1 MKRHPV
7 YVIAGSVAAVIS
19 LSLAVIGVSQA
30 EVFLDA
36 YTKAQPVIDKAV
48 SAYGGPEKIGAI
60 DTFHVLEKTKI
71 QQRYQSRRLGPPFDV
86 VEGSTD
92 IAFDRT
98 SGNFRASFGG
108 PFPTMQIVRGEDSQQ
123 IDLTRMVST
132 PAGAPIDQNTH
143 FINRIVPALLVNK
156 LYQRAQNVTWA
167 GQSRIDDRLNDVL
180 SIAWD
185 TGQVYMVHVDSVTG
199 LIRRYDILAN
209 DFVAGDTI
217 AESYFDE
224 YETVDGIPTPMH
236 RWQRIGGQRTYDAYV
251 QQISFNG
258 DVASQFDIPDGVVA
272 VDAAPPAAS
281 DLRELAAGV
290 WIGNGGYQNLY
301 VDMGDYLLSVDAG
314 GGTATVKGDLAQ
326 LESLTGGKPL
336 RYSVI
341 THHHSDHTA
350 GVDALAA
357 AGTTFITTA
366 DSRDYLTGIIRSR
379 PTAGANATT
388 VDPVAPKFQTVKDR
402 DAVES
407 ATRRVEIYRVPNA
420 HAEDY
425 FIVYLPAERL
435 IFGAD
440 VFNFP
445 PNGPVGPAN
454 ENFRTFWDN
463 FSKLGLEVDTVA
475 NAHGRLGTGEELRD
489 RAGSRVA
496 SR

>member
-7 YVIAGSVAAVIS
+7 YVIAGYVAATVS
-19 LSLAVIGVSQA
+19 LSLAAIGVSQA

-48 SAYGGPEKIGAI
+48 NAYGGPEKIGSI
-60 DTFHVLEKTKI
+60 ETFHIHETTKI
-71 QQRYQSRRLGPPFDV
+71 RQRYQSRKLGPPFDI

-92 IAFDRT
+92 IAFDRAN
-98 SGNFRASFGG
+98 GHFRASFGG
-108 PFPTMQIVRGEDSQQ
+108 PFPTMQIRHGDESQQ

-132 PAGAPIDQNTH
+132 PAAAPIDQNTH
-143 FINRIVPALLVNK
+143 FINRIVPALLANK

-167 GQSRIDDRLNDVL
+167 GQSRINDRLNDVL

-185 TGQVYMVHVDSVTG
+185 TGQMYMVHVDSETG

-209 DFVAGDTI
+209 DFVVGDTI

-224 YETVDGIPTPMH
+224 YETIDGIPTPMH
-236 RWQRIGGQRTYDAYV
+236 RWQRMAGQQTYDAYV
-251 QQISFNG
+251 QEISYNG
-258 DVASQFDIPDGVVA
+258 DVSSQFEIPEGVIA
-272 VDAAPPAAS
+272 VDAAPPPAS
-281 DLRELAAGV
+281 ELRELTAGV
-290 WIGNGGYQNLY
+290 WIGNGAYQNLY

-314 GGTATVKGDLAQ
+314 GGTAVIKGDLAQ
-326 LESLTGGKPL
+326 LESLADGKPL

-366 DSRDYLTGIIRSR
+366 DSREYLTGIIASRS
-379 PTAGANATT
+379 TAGANATT
-388 VDPVAPKFQTVKDR
+388 VEPVTPKFETVKDR
-402 DAVES
+402 DVVES

-425 FIVYLPAERL
+425 FIVYLPAEKIL
-435 IFGAD
+435 FGAD

-445 PNGPVGPAN
+445 PNGPAAPAN
-454 ENFRTFWDN
+454 ENFQTFWDN
-463 FSKLGLEVDTVA
+463 FSKLGLDVETVA
-475 NAHGRLGTGEELRD
+475 NAHGRLGTADELRT
-489 RAGSRVA
+489 RAGKRLA